1 MLATTMVGFREI
13 VFFLFTSF
21 LIIVASINI
30 WKLNPERYK
39 TKRKMISI
47 LSMLFCFIIIGIVF
61 LNKKRLIF
69 SLLRLDIIFLFVLL
83 LPYMLRIRYVWRV
96 LIAVMLVAINII
108 IVYHFSE
115 LYDYI
120 GANLLICA
128 PFLLIFD
135 LHSKNL

>member
-1 MLATTMVGFREI
+1 MLATTMGGFREI

-96 LIAVMLVAINII
+96 LIAVML
-108 IVYHFSE
+108 
-115 LYDYI
+115 
-120 GANLLICA
+120 LL
-128 PFLLIFD
+128 LT
-135 LHSKNL
+135 HNVQQ